1 MGFVRSAPLRAP
13 WVSFICATLVTAVS
27 AVASAQAP
35 RPLRVGLVTDG
46 PVGDGSTAREEIL
59 AAVREVLEG
68 DFRLEL
74 PDEAQVQGAWTV
86 ASVDAALDRVLARR
100 DLDLVLALGLI
111 ASHRAGVRE
120 RLSAPVVAAF
130 VVDPLAQ
137 GLPVDPKRGVS
148 GRERYTYVANP
159 ELIGGDLEEL
169 KDLFRPRKVA
179 YFLTGA
185 FRRSVPGLEER
196 VRETASE
203 LGLELV
209 FVDVDEGADAALAQL
224 PADVDGAYV
233 GVLPRLDVGELEAL
247 LDGLAARG
255 VPTFAQG
262 GRSVIERGALAGIAD
277 GIDLPRRAR
286 RVALDVQRIALGERA
301 SEVPVY
307 ISRTRRLVINM
318 KTARQ
323 IGFWPDWKALT
334 EAELLGREREDIER
348 RLTLDEAAREALE
361 RNLDLM
367 ANAQSVEANRKE
379 IARARARLFLNADA
393 SLRGSWIDQDRT
405 SDFQNRAERQLDL
418 SLRGEQLIYDDRV
431 YANLK
436 VQKYIQES
444 VEYDYEALRLD
455 ILQAATKAYLDVL
468 RASTLEQIQIRNLGL
483 TRSNRELAVVRRA
496 IGVAGPS
503 EVYRWDSQL
512 ASDQSA
518 VIEAIAQRNAAEIAF
533 NQISNRPLEEPFVT
547 AESEMEDPL
556 LLLKGSVWAKAVEN
570 PYTFKLFRGFMSE
583 IGVEASP
590 ALDAIDA
597 GIAATRRG
605 LVAAKRA
612 WFLPRFGLQGQF
624 DYIVAQDGNGSG
636 EFDPSQL
643 PPDQRP
649 IVGSFPIPNDVS
661 WLLGVS
667 ASYPLFTGLER
678 LADVRQANL
687 ELEQQRFERQSV
699 ALRTEEQIRQS
710 LHIAGASYAAIGL
723 SRESADAALKNLEVV
738 RDAYAEG
745 TTGYLNLLDA
755 QNQALVA
762 EQVASNA
769 VYDFLS
775 DLMDVQRAI
784 SRFVMLED
792 PGEQAE
798 FQRRLAEYFQTTSGG
813 ISPSAA
819 EPVDVDEDEPDGTN
833 VSDRP

>member
-1 MGFVRSAPLRAP
+1 MRLPSSRTR
-13 WVSFICATLVTAVS
+13 WVSFISATLV
-27 AVASAQAP
+27 VASAAVVRAQTP
-35 RPLRVGLVTDG
+35 RPLRVGLVADG
-46 PVGDGSTAREEIL
+46 PTGDAVTARARIL
-59 AAVREVLEG
+59 DALREVLEG
-68 DFRLEL
+68 DFSLEI
-74 PDEAQVQGAWTV
+74 PDEARVEGAWTV
-86 ASVDAALDRVLARR
+86 ESVDAALDRVLARR
-100 DLDLVLALGLI
+100 DLDLVVTLGLI
-111 ASHRAGVRE
+111 ASHRAGIRS
-120 RLSAPVVAAF
+120 RLSVPVVAAF
-130 VVDPLAQ
+130 VVDPMAQ

-148 GRERYTYVANP
+148 GRPRFTYVANP
-159 ELIGGDLEEL
+159 QLIGSDLAQL
-169 KDLFRPRKVA
+169 KDLFRANKVA

-185 FRRSVPGLEER
+185 FRRSVPGLEQR
-196 VRETASE
+196 VRDTASD

-209 FVDVDEGADAALAQL
+209 FVDVDEGPEAALASL

-233 GVLPRLDVGELEAL
+233 GVLPRLDVEQLKRL
-247 LDGLAARG
+247 LDGLAARD

-262 GRSVIERGALAGIAD
+262 GRPVIELGALAGIAD
-277 GIDLPRRAR
+277 GIDIPRRAR
-286 RVALDVQRIALGERA
+286 RVALDVQRIALGESA
-301 SEVPVY
+301 ANVPVY
-307 ISRTRRLVINM
+307 ITRTRRLVINM
-318 KTARQ
+318 KTARE

-334 EAELLGREREDIER
+334 EAELLERERDDVTR
-348 RLTLDEAAREALE
+348 RLTLEEAAREAVE
-361 RNLDLM
+361 RNLDLL

-379 IARARARLFLNADA
+379 IARARARLFPNAEA
-393 SLRGSWIDQDRT
+393 SLRGTWIDRDRT
-405 SDFQNRAERQLDL
+405 ASLQNRAERQIDL
-418 SLRGEQLIYDDRV
+418 SLSGEQVIYDERA

-444 VEYDYEALRLD
+444 VEFDYESLKLD
-455 ILQAATKAYLDVL
+455 IIRAATQAYLDVL
-468 RASTLEQIQIRNLGL
+468 RSSTIEQIQVRNLEL

-518 VIEAIAQRNAAEIAF
+518 VIDAIAQRNAAEIAL
-533 NQISNRPLEEPFVT
+533 NQILNQPLEEPFTT
-547 AESEMEDPL
+547 AESEMDDPL
-556 LLLKGSVWAKAVEN
+556 DLLKGSVWTKAVEN

-583 IGVEASP
+583 VGIEASP

-612 WFLPRFGLQGQF
+612 WWLPSFGLQGQLG
-624 DYIVAQDGNGSG
+624 YVVAQDGNGS
-636 EFDPSQL
+636 EDFDPSQL
-643 PPDQRP
+643 PPDAQP
-649 IVGSFPIPNDVS
+649 IIGSLPVPDDVT

-678 LADVRQANL
+678 LADLKQANL
-687 ELEQQRFERQSV
+687 ELEQQRLERQSI
-699 ALRTEEQIRQS
+699 ALRTEEQIRQA

-723 SRESADAALKNLEVV
+723 SRESAEAARKNLEVI

-755 QNQALVA
+755 QNQALVE

-784 SRFVMLED
+784 NRFIMLED
-792 PGEQAE
+792 PGQQAE
-798 FQRRLAEYFQTTSGG
+798 FRRRMAEYFQTSNRPV
-813 ISPSAA
+813 SRSAA
-819 EPVDVDEDEPDGTN
+819 EPVDVDGAEPSGEG